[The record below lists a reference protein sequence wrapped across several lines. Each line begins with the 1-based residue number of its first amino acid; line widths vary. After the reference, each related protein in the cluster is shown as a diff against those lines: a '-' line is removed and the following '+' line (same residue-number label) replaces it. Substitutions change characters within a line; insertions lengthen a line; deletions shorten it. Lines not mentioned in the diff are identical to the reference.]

1 MAKKQFKA
9 ESKRLLDLMIN
20 SIYTNQEI
28 FLREIISNA
37 SDAIDKLAYQALTD
51 QNVGLNRDDFVI
63 QLSVDKD
70 ARTLT
75 VSDNGIGM
83 TQEEM
88 EQNLGTIA
96 RSGSLQFKEQM
107 EKKDDIDIIG
117 QFGVGFYSA
126 FMVADSITVI
136 SKKYGSDTACSWQS
150 SGADGYTIQPCAR
163 ETAGTSVI
171 MTLKADTDDEKYS
184 KYLETWELQRLVK
197 KYSDYIRYPI
207 KLELEKQRVKAGTED
222 SEKPE
227 YETYTENTTLNSMV
241 PIWQRS
247 KADVTDAEYNSFY
260 KEKFHDYEDPLAII
274 HVSVEGAVTYKAL
287 LFIPARL
294 PFDYNAKDYKK
305 ELQLYS
311 SGVMIMEN
319 CEELLPNHFAFIK
332 GVVDSQDLSLNISR
346 ELLQHDRQLRTIA
359 KNLDKKV
366 RAELA
371 RMLKDDRKKYETLWE
386 AFGRPLK
393 YGLVDGY
400 GARKDELQDLML
412 FYSSKQEKLV
422 TLQEYTE
429 AMGEDQKY
437 IYYASGE
444 NRERLTNL
452 PQMER
457 LRSRGYDVLLF
468 TDSVDEFI
476 PETIRDYK
484 EKEFRNISSEDLG
497 LDSDEEKKAVEEQA
511 EQDKELL
518 DFLKEA
524 LGGKVKSVTL
534 SGALG
539 SHAVSLRPDGS
550 VSFEMEKYFSRVSP
564 GMGVK
569 ADRVLELNP
578 AHPVFAALKQA
589 KDEDPEKAKAYAALL
604 YDQALLIA
612 DLPVEDPT
620 DFADRVCALMK

>member
-222 SEKPE
+222 AEHPE

-550 VSFEMEKYFSRVSP
+550 VSFEMEKYFSRVNP

>member
-1 MAKKQFKA
+1 M
-9 ESKRLLDLMIN
+9 
-20 SIYTNQEI
+20 
-28 FLREIISNA
+28 
-37 SDAIDKLAYQALTD
+37 
-51 QNVGLNRDDFVI
+51 
-63 QLSVDKD
+63 
-70 ARTLT
+70 
-75 VSDNGIGM
+75 
-83 TQEEM
+83 
-88 EQNLGTIA
+88 
-96 RSGSLQFKEQM
+96 
-107 EKKDDIDIIG
+107 
-117 QFGVGFYSA
+117 
-126 FMVADSITVI
+126 
-136 SKKYGSDTACSWQS
+136 
-150 SGADGYTIQPCAR
+150 
-163 ETAGTSVI
+163 
-171 MTLKADTDDEKYS
+171 
-184 KYLETWELQRLVK
+184 
-197 KYSDYIRYPI
+197 
-207 KLELEKQRVKAGTED
+207 
-222 SEKPE
+222 
-227 YETYTENTTLNSMV
+227 
-241 PIWQRS
+241 
-247 KADVTDAEYNSFY
+247 
-260 KEKFHDYEDPLAII
+260 
-274 HVSVEGAVTYKAL
+274 
-287 LFIPARL
+287 
-294 PFDYNAKDYKK
+294 
-305 ELQLYS
+305 
-311 SGVMIMEN
+311 
-319 CEELLPNHFAFIK
+319 
-332 GVVDSQDLSLNISR
+332 DSQDLSLNISR